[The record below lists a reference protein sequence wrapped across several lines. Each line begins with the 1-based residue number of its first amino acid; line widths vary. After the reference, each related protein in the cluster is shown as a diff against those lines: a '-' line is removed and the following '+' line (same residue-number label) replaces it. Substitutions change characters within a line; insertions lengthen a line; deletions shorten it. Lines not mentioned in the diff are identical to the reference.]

1 MPRQGLVESLMLW
14 FIDQVMKCF
23 VDPAMPWF
31 IDPAM
36 VAHEKRGTC

>member
-1 MPRQGLVESLMLW
+1 MLW
-14 FIDQVMKCF
+14 FIYQVMKCF

-36 VAHEKRGTC
+36 VARENRGTC